1 MDPQSPMTE
10 TEHSGASSSPTRPAV
25 SPIDDLK
32 IKALESAVV
41 EVLRTVFDPEI
52 PVNIYDL
59 GLIYKIDATPEGR
72 VAVEMTLTS
81 PMCPVAGSLPPAV
94 QQRVQ
99 GVEGVTEVTVD
110 VVWDPPWTPDKMSD
124 AARLQ
129 LNLF

>member
-1 MDPQSPMTE
+1 
-10 TEHSGASSSPTRPAV
+10 V
-25 SPIDDLK
+25 DDLRA
-32 IKALESAVV
+32 KALEAAVI
-41 EVLRTVFDPEI
+41 EVLRTCYDPEI

-59 GLIYKIDATPEGR
+59 GLIYKIEAAPEGR
-72 VAVEMTLTS
+72 VAIEMTLTS

-94 QQRVQ
+94 QQKVL
-99 GVEGVTEVTVD
+99 GVEGVTECTVD